1 MKYNIVVEVDEE
13 KLKTVAELDNVYDAI
28 KQEAGWMN
36 ESGIY
41 VETISKVKQNTI

>member
-1 MKYNIVVEVDEE
+1 MKYNIVVEIDEE
-13 KLKTVAELDNVYDAI
+13 KLKTVAELDDVYEAI

-41 VETISKVKQNTI
+41 IESVSKVE